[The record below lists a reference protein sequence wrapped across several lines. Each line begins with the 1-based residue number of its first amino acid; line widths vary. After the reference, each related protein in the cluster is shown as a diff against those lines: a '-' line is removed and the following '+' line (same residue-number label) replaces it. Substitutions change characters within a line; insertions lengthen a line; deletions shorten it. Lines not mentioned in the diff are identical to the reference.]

1 MIISNYQY
9 FFIENGR
16 KWNIIFYLYHEE
28 IELLILKIVKKDKE
42 NYSYS
47 LIANDNEVTGT
58 AKIISEDNK
67 KSKEKNANIIY
78 IF

>member
-28 IELLILKIVKKDKE
+28 IELLILKIVKKDKILFIFLK
-42 NYSYS
+42 S
-47 LIANDNEVTGT
+47 LY
-58 AKIISEDNK
+58 II
-67 KSKEKNANIIY
+67 
-78 IF
+78 